1 MNAVTEPTETLAA
14 PVENHATRPFYWLV
28 RRELWENRSLYI
40 APLVAAGVVFI
51 GFLLNALHLPE
62 GMQLLAGLD
71 PERQRRAVSGIYG
84 GIGLLIVF
92 TMAVV
97 TWFYALDALY
107 GERRDRSILFWK
119 SLPVSDTQTVL
130 SKLFTAMVVAPLIAL
145 AVVVSLQLLILLLSS
160 VVVVAGG
167 ASPAPIWSNLQLF
180 QMTLVMLYT
189 LIVLSLWYAPVYAWL
204 LLVSAWARKSTFL
217 WAVLPPIALILF
229 EKLAFH
235 SNHVG
240 RLLSY
245 RLRDGLATAFDPAL
259 SSAHRAEASFKTEVR
274 VDLPDH
280 PLALLD
286 PAQFLANPWLWAG
299 LIAAAA
305 LVAATVWMRRYREP
319 I

>member
-1 MNAVTEPTETLAA
+1 MSAVTDTTEAMATPT
-14 PVENHATRPFYWLV
+14 ENHATRPFYWLV

-51 GFLLNALHLPE
+51 AFLLNALHLPE
-62 GMQLLAGLD
+62 GMRMLTALD

-92 TMAVV
+92 TMVV
-97 TWFYALDALY
+97 VAWFYALDALY
-107 GERRDRSILFWK
+107 GERRDRSVLFWK

-130 SKLFTAMVVAPLIAL
+130 SKLFTAMVVAPAIAF
-145 AVVVSLQLLILLLSS
+145 AVVVSLQVLILLLSS
-160 VVVVAGG
+160 AVVLIGG
-167 ASPAPIWSNLQLF
+167 ASPAPIWNNLQLF
-180 QMTLVMLYT
+180 QMTLVMLYA
-189 LIVLSLWYAPVYAWL
+189 LIALSLWYAPVYAWL
-204 LLVSAWARKSTFL
+204 LLVSAWAKKSTFL
-217 WAVLPPIALILF
+217 WAVLPPIALVLF
-229 EKLAFH
+229 EKVAFH
-235 SNHVG
+235 SNHISH
-240 RLLSY
+240 LLAY
-245 RLRDGLATAFDPAL
+245 RLRDGLGSAFDPHAF
-259 SSAHRAEASFKTEVR
+259 SRRGAEASFETEVR
-274 VDLPDH
+274 VDMPDH

>member
-1 MNAVTEPTETLAA
+1 MNAVSETPEALAA
-14 PVENHATRPFYWLV
+14 PAENHATRPFYWLV

-62 GMQLLAGLD
+62 GMRMLTMLD

-92 TMAVV
+92 TMVIV

-119 SLPVSDTQTVL
+119 SLPISDTQTVL
-130 SKLFTAMVVAPLIAL
+130 SKLFTAMVVAPVIAF
-145 AVVVSLQLLILLLSS
+145 AVVVTLQVLILLLSS
-160 VVVVAGG
+160 IVVLIGG

-180 QMTLVMLYT
+180 QMTVVMLYA

-204 LLVSAWARKSTFL
+204 LLVSAWAKKSTFL
-217 WAVLPPIALILF
+217 WAVLPPIALTLF
-229 EKLAFH
+229 EKVAFH
-235 SNHVG
+235 SNNIG
-240 RLLSY
+240 RLLNY
-245 RLRDGLATAFDPAL
+245 RLRDGLGSAFAPHAM
-259 SSAHRAEASFKTEVR
+259 SSRGAAASFETEVR
-274 VDLPDH
+274 VDLPEH
-280 PLALLD
+280 PLAFLD
-286 PAQFLANPWLWAG
+286 PAQFLSNPWLWVG

-305 LVAATVWMRRYREP
+305 LIAATVWMRRYREP